1 MGVPWRTEMK
11 GCLGRAAP
19 YPYPFVDESHA
30 SVLAAAV
37 NFVRCAV
44 PASTPLLYGAV

>member
-1 MGVPWRTEMK
+1 MGVAWRTEMK

-30 SVLAAAV
+30 TRPC
-37 NFVRCAV
+37 FD
-44 PASTPLLYGAV
+44 PLTLIFFATTYGKPFLCLT